1 MTSDGEFASSPVT
14 SHFILDVSK
23 VRLFLGL
30 VISLVLLFF
39 TFRGLDWAQVGAALR
54 QANYVYIAAS
64 ALVII
69 AAFGVR
75 AMRWSWLL
83 RPVRYFD
90 WRGLFSVVLIGFF
103 GNYVL
108 PAKTGELVR
117 AYVLGKR
124 ENLSKSAI
132 LGSIAV
138 EKTMD
143 TLILFVILLATLWAV
158 PLPEEVANIEPIAA
172 IFLTLVIGGM
182 LLLAAR
188 GRHVSNLIVRVLQFV
203 FPWWKERVAR
213 MTHSF
218 VDGLSVLYHGS
229 SIAMVL
235 VFSLV
240 IWVMTTLN
248 FWLIGQALGLDI
260 PLYGYVMIVAVT
272 NMASFIP
279 SLPGRFGTLELFSV
293 FVLGLFSVDRNTA
306 VLFPILLRVAQLI
319 PILLGYVF
327 LNREGVKILDVTRGN
342 DERALDVNITA
353 KHVNITPPHPRK
365 RI

>member
-1 MTSDGEFASSPVT
+1 MSR
-14 SHFILDVSK
+14 I
-23 VRLFLGL
+23 RLLLGL

-39 TFRGLDWAQVGAALR
+39 TFRGLDWAQVSAALR
-54 QANYVYIAAS
+54 GANFNFIAAS
-64 ALVII
+64 AFVIL

-83 RPVRYFD
+83 RPVRVLN
-90 WRGLFSVVLIGFF
+90 WRGLFPVVLIGFF

-158 PLPEEVANIEPIAA
+158 PLPQEVANIEPIAA
-172 IFLTLVIGGM
+172 VFLAVVLGGM

-188 GRHVSNLIVRVLQFV
+188 GRHVSNLLVRVLQFV

-213 MTHSF
+213 ITHSF

-229 SIAMVL
+229 SIVMVL
-235 VFSLV
+235 LYSLV
-240 IWVMTTLN
+240 IWVMTTIN

-293 FVLGLFSVDRNTA
+293 FVLGLFSVDKNTA
-306 VLFPILLRVAQLI
+306 VLFPILLRVAQLV
-319 PILLGYVF
+319 PILLGYLF
-327 LNREGVKILDVTRGN
+327 LNREGVKILDVTRSNAKHLPDVN
-342 DERALDVNITA
+342 DTPERAATIQQTL
-353 KHVNITPPHPRK
+353 TPK
-365 RI
+365 

>member
-1 MTSDGEFASSPVT
+1 MSR
-14 SHFILDVSK
+14 I
-23 VRLFLGL
+23 RLLIG
-30 VISLVLLFF
+30 VAISLVLLFF
-39 TFRGLDWAQVGAALR
+39 TFRGLDWGEVGTALR
-54 QANYVYIAAS
+54 SANYMYIAAS
-64 ALVII
+64 AAVIV
-69 AAFGVR
+69 AAFAVR

-83 RPVRYFD
+83 RPVRYLN
-90 WRGLFSVVLIGFF
+90 WRGLFPIVLIGFF

-143 TLILFVILLATLWAV
+143 TLILFVILLATVWAV
-158 PLPEEVANIEPIAA
+158 PVPEEVTRIEPIVA
-172 IFLTLVIGGM
+172 IFLVVVIGTM

-188 GRHVSNLIVRVLQFV
+188 GRHLSNLIVQVLQFV

-218 VDGLSVLYHGS
+218 IDGLSVVYHSS
-229 SIAMVL
+229 SIGIVL
-235 VFSLV
+235 AFSLV
-240 IWVMTTLN
+240 IWLMTTLN
-248 FWLIGQALGLDI
+248 FWLIGQALNLQI
-260 PLYGYVMIVAVT
+260 PLYGYVIIVAVT
-272 NMASFIP
+272 NMSSFVP
-279 SLPGRFGTLELFSV
+279 SLPGRFGTLEAASI
-293 FVLGLFSVDRNTA
+293 FVLGLFSVDKNTA

-327 LNREGVKILDVTRGN
+327 LNREGVKILDVTRSKQ
-342 DERALDVNITA
+342 DTIEPTA
-353 KHVNITPPHPRK
+353 AAATPLIK
-365 RI
+365 N

>member
-1 MTSDGEFASSPVT
+1 MS
-14 SHFILDVSK
+14 
-23 VRLFLGL
+23 RLRLVIGL

-39 TFRGLDWAQVGAALR
+39 TFRGLDWGQVGAALR
-54 QANYVYIAAS
+54 DANFVYIALS

-83 RPVRYFD
+83 RPVRVLN

-158 PLPEEVANIEPIAA
+158 PLPAEVANIEPLAA
-172 IFLTLVIGGM
+172 VFLVLVIGGM

-188 GRHVSNLIVRVLQFV
+188 GRHVSNLLVRVLQFV

-213 MTHSF
+213 ITHSF

-229 SIAMVL
+229 SIVMVL
-235 VFSLV
+235 LLSLV
-240 IWVMTTLN
+240 IWLMTTLN
-248 FWLIGQALGLDI
+248 FWLIGQALGLEI

-293 FVLGLFSVDRNTA
+293 FVLGLFGVDKNTA
-306 VLFPILLRVAQLI
+306 VLFPILLRVAQLV

-327 LNREGVKILDVTRGN
+327 LNREGVRLLDVSKTTGDPAAPTSTIRS
-342 DERALDVNITA
+342 I
-353 KHVNITPPHPRK
+353 
-365 RI
+365 

>member
-1 MTSDGEFASSPVT
+1 MSR
-14 SHFILDVSK
+14 L
-23 VRLFLGL
+23 RLFIGL

-39 TFRGLDWAQVGAALR
+39 TFRGLDWGEVVEALR
-54 QANYVYIAAS
+54 GANFVYIAAA
-64 ALVII
+64 ALVILS
-69 AAFGVR
+69 AFAVR

-83 RPVRYFD
+83 RPVRYLN
-90 WRGLFSVVLIGFF
+90 WRGLFPPVLIGFF

-117 AYVLGKR
+117 AYVLGRR

-143 TLILFVILLATLWAV
+143 TLILFIILVATVWAV
-158 PLPEEVANIEPIAA
+158 PVPQEFGVIEPAVA
-172 IFLTLVIGGM
+172 IFLAIVIGTM

-188 GRHVSNLIVRVLQFV
+188 GRTLSNLIVRGLQFV

-218 VDGLSVLYHGS
+218 IDGLSVVYNGS
-229 SIAMVL
+229 SIGVVL
-235 VFSLV
+235 AFSLV

-248 FWLIGQALGLDI
+248 FWLIGQALNLQI
-260 PLYGYVMIVAVT
+260 PLYGYVVIVAVT
-272 NMASFIP
+272 NMSSFVP
-279 SLPGRFGTLELFSV
+279 SLPGRFGTLEYVSV
-293 FVLGLFSVDRNTA
+293 LVLGLFSVDKNTA
-306 VLFPILLRVAQLI
+306 VLFPILLRLAQLI

-327 LNREGVKILDVTRGN
+327 LNREGVRILDVTQSN
-342 DERALDVNITA
+342 AMRAQGENETTDTGKSLQQPIA
-353 KHVNITPPHPRK
+353 PK
-365 RI
+365 

>member
-1 MTSDGEFASSPVT
+1 M
-14 SHFILDVSK
+14 SK
-23 VRLFLGL
+23 VRLFIGL
-30 VISLVLLFF
+30 VISLVLLYF
-39 TFRGLDWAQVGAALR
+39 TFRGLDWAQVGDALR
-54 QANYVYIAAS
+54 SANYIFIALA
-64 ALVII
+64 ALVIL
-69 AAFGVR
+69 ATFAVR

-83 RPVRYFD
+83 RPVRVLP

-124 ENLSKSAI
+124 ESMSKSAI
-132 LGSIAV
+132 LGTIAV

-143 TLILFVILLATLWAV
+143 TLILFIIFLVTLWTV
-158 PLPEEVANIEPIAA
+158 PLPQEYANIEPVVAVFLAA
-172 IFLTLVIGGM
+172 VLGAM

-188 GRHVSNLIVRVLQFV
+188 GRHASNLIVRVLQFV

-213 MTHSF
+213 ITHSF

-235 VFSLV
+235 VLSLV
-240 IWVMTTLN
+240 IWTMTTLN
-248 FWLIGQALGLDI
+248 FWLIGQALGLNV
-260 PLYGYVMIVAVT
+260 PLYGYVIIVAVT

-293 FVLGLFSVDRNTA
+293 AVLGLFGVDKNIA
-306 VLFPILLRVAQLI
+306 VLFPILLRVAQLP
-319 PILLGYVF
+319 PILLGYFF
-327 LNREGVKILDVTRGN
+327 LNREGVKILDVQKAAKETT
-342 DERALDVNITA
+342 TA
-353 KHVNITPPHPRK
+353 SASL
-365 RI
+365 

>member
-1 MTSDGEFASSPVT
+1 MSR
-14 SHFILDVSK
+14 I
-23 VRLFLGL
+23 RLFIGL
-30 VISLVLLFF
+30 VISLVLLFI
-39 TFRGLDWAQVGAALR
+39 TFRGLDWAQVSEALR
-54 QANYVYIAAS
+54 GANFIFIAAS

-83 RPVRYFD
+83 RPVRELN
-90 WRGLFSVVLIGFF
+90 WRGLFPVVLIGFF

-143 TLILFVILLATLWAV
+143 TLILFVILLATLWTV
-158 PLPEEVANIEPIAA
+158 PLPQEVANIEPIAA
-172 IFLTLVIGGM
+172 IFLAVVIGGM

-213 MTHSF
+213 ITHSF

-229 SIAMVL
+229 SIVFVL
-235 VFSLV
+235 LLSLV
-240 IWVMTTLN
+240 IWVMTTIN

-293 FVLGLFSVDRNTA
+293 FVLGLFNVDKNTA
-306 VLFPILLRVAQLI
+306 VLFPILLRVAQLV
-319 PILLGYVF
+319 PILLGYIF
-327 LNREGVKILDVTRGN
+327 LNREGVKILDVTRSN
-342 DERALDVNITA
+342 AKNAPDVNDTTERTA
-353 KHVNITPPHPRK
+353 SLQQTITPK
-365 RI
+365 

>member
-1 MTSDGEFASSPVT
+1 M
-14 SHFILDVSK
+14 SK
-23 VRLFLGL
+23 VRLSIGL
-30 VISLVLLFF
+30 VISLVLLYF
-39 TFRGLDWAQVGAALR
+39 TFRNLDWAQVGQALR
-54 QANYVYIAAS
+54 SANYMYVALA
-64 ALVII
+64 ALVIL
-69 AAFGVR
+69 ATFAVR

-83 RPVRYFD
+83 RPIRILP

-124 ENLSKSAI
+124 ESMSKSAI

-143 TLILFVILLATLWAV
+143 TLILFIIFLVTLWTV
-158 PLPEEVANIEPIAA
+158 PLPAEYASIEPVIAV
-172 IFLTLVIGGM
+172 FLAAVIGGM

-188 GRHVSNLIVRVLQFV
+188 GRHASNLIVRVLQFV

-213 MTHSF
+213 ITHSF

-235 VFSLV
+235 LLSLV
-240 IWVMTTLN
+240 IWSMTTLN
-248 FWLIGQALGLDI
+248 FWLIGQALGLTV
-260 PLYGYVMIVAVT
+260 PLYGYVIIVAVT

-293 FVLGLFSVDRNTA
+293 AVLGLFGVDKNTA
-306 VLFPILLRVAQLI
+306 VLFPILLRVAQLV
-319 PILLGYVF
+319 PILLGYLF
-327 LNREGVKILDVTRGN
+327 LNREGVKILDVQKAAKETN
-342 DERALDVNITA
+342 TA
-353 KHVNITPPHPRK
+353 PASLG
-365 RI
+365 